1 MPQLDGKTE
10 HSEEACGVVHAR
22 TSLMFAGLHIYLRL
36 YQLPCHRLKTINKD
50 CSSSKLQT
58 RTKSNSWGVLRRE
71 TSSLKSR
78 KVKQLAQGHTAS
90 WWQNWK

>member
-36 YQLPCHRLKTINKD
+36 YQLPCNRLKTINKD

-78 KVKQLAQGHTAS
+78 KVKQLA
-90 WWQNWK
+90 